1 MRSFSQVHDDEG
13 DCGGQ
18 GGSEPL
24 QIRVWVFV
32 EVELEDCGY
41 DDAGE
46 AGEEVAK
53 DEGAGLCK
61 GGVDGVVAED
71 C

>member
-1 MRSFSQVHDDEG
+1 MRSLSQVHDDEG
-13 DCGGQ
+13 DCGGE

-24 QIRVWVFV
+24 QIWVWVSF

-53 DEGAGLCK
+53 D
-61 GGVDGVVAED
+61 
-71 C
+71 